1 LTFKHL
7 GSLRGFGVMIYIV
20 SFFYI
25 YDFDLVWLCGSRTAG
40 EVLVH
45 DLNGFLSDAAGY
57 VDCYREFR
65 LLRRVTF
72 LSIAKEK

>member
-1 LTFKHL
+1 MLLRQVDYYRNFCLRL
-7 GSLRGFGVMIYIV
+7 GLVFS
-20 SFFYI
+20 I
-25 YDFDLVWLCGSRTAG
+25 YDWHLVWLYGYRTAG

-57 VDCYREFR
+57 VDFYREFR

-72 LSIAKEK
+72 LSVAKEK